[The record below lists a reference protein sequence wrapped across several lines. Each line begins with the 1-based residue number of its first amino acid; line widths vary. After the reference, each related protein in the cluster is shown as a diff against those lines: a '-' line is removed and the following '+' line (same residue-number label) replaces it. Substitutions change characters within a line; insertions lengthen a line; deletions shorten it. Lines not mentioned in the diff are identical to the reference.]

1 MEHLSNLIIAVSDL
15 TKPEVD
21 SAQTCSCLYTGFLT
35 KQPTVP
41 VTDVMKLDLKPLESD
56 SNFRKPKHSR
66 MDFGRICI
74 CCFFSD

>member
-1 MEHLSNLIIAVSDL
+1 MHIVDGTLVKCDYRSDL

-21 SAQTCSCLYTGFLT
+21 TAQTCLYTLSL
-35 KQPTVP
+35 QLTVP
-41 VTDVMKLDLKPLESD
+41 VTDVMKLDLKPLDSG

-74 CCFFSD
+74 RGVFF